1 MSVFTDDE
9 ALVRQTLGFKPKQFL
24 VEVSN
29 LVDSSL
35 VHAIDTYKRE
45 LLSIAN
51 SKGYENI
58 TASVV
63 DDSCQELLERMQSA
77 YSKNMDK
84 FELYALRNIFSLPA
98 AAADSNAALASKQ
111 SLDKVSHEL
120 EQTRQKYL
128 QMQAQKNQLTMECE
142 QGEALLKDMRSAL
155 FTMKVGSQVLEE
167 YEVAPLDATV
177 NSVVSKQVELQALCT
192 RAMAI
197 VEEMEESTGMVEDDT
212 PTNATGIQTGQAFET
227 GKITEAM
234 R

>member
-1 MSVFTDDE
+1 M
-9 ALVRQTLGFKPKQFL
+9 
-24 VEVSN
+24 
-29 LVDSSL
+29 VDSSL
-35 VHAIDTYKRE
+35 EHAVDTYKRE

-58 TASVV
+58 TTNVV
-63 DDSCQELLERMQSA
+63 DDSCQDLLERMQST
-77 YSKNMDK
+77 YGKNMAK
-84 FELYALRNIFSLPA
+84 FELYALRNIFTLPVAADTSA
-98 AAADSNAALASKQ
+98 AAATKQ
-111 SLDKVSHEL
+111 SLDKVSHEV
-120 EQTRQKYL
+120 EQTHHNYL
-128 QMQAQKNQLTMECE
+128 KMQAQKNRLAIECD

-167 YEVAPLDATV
+167 YSVAPLDTTV
-177 NSVVSKQVELQALCT
+177 SFIVTKQVELQALCT

-212 PTNATGIQTGQAFET
+212 PTNATGINAGQALET

>member
-1 MSVFTDDE
+1 MSGFADDD
-9 ALVRQTLGFKPKQFL
+9 ALVRHTLGFKPKHFL
-24 VEVSN
+24 GEVSN
-29 LVDSSL
+29 MVDSSL
-35 VHAIDTYKRE
+35 VHAVDTYKRE

-58 TASVV
+58 TANVI
-63 DDSCQELLERMQSA
+63 DDSCQELLERMKSS
-77 YSKNMDK
+77 YSKNMGK
-84 FELYALRNIFSLPA
+84 FELYALRNIFSLPSA
-98 AAADSNAALASKQ
+98 AESTAAVASKQ
-111 SLDKVSHEL
+111 SLDKVSAEL

-128 QMQAQKNQLTMECE
+128 AMQAQKNRLAMECV
-142 QGEALLKDMRSAL
+142 QGEALLKDMRSAS

-167 YEVAPLDATV
+167 YAVAPLDTTV
-177 NSVVSKQVELQALCT
+177 SSIVTKQVELQALCT

-212 PTNATGIQTGQAFET
+212 PTNATGIQAGQALET